1 MEYSNISIL
10 NQKIVKMA
18 EDNGIKTIKSK
29 KIGKLIK
36 GYDLK
41 NAINKVKSANKSCLD
56 ITDLLN
62 QYNSEFIK
70 FTSQSKITSQSKYDT
85 SLLDSVKNDSDNN
98 DNLSSVSSI
107 IVLSPVGNNINERLY
122 LFNNSNIIINNSS
135 SNRNNN
141 NLISSSGDNSDI
153 KLSNNN
159 NNNNSFELWSKVHYN
174 YGKVIG
180 NKDLSIHVPGF
191 SLGFEYNI
199 NNSHNYN
206 YKLGLV
212 YTFGYGININN
223 YNDNH
228 YYLSNSFS
236 TYFGMNNISIKNFK
250 NNFVNVILTYG
261 RLNNNNSNK
270 NYNYNMNVVSL
281 DTIFGHNIILDNNN
295 ILTPVL
301 GLRYNYINR
310 DYYKDNNNI
319 SFDKVSLNTLTPIL
333 GISYTKNN
341 LLNNHNNN
349 LSLKIGTNF
358 EYDINLNNN
367 IDTKIGLN
375 NKYKTISYITKNAFK
390 FNLNFDLNYKI
401 KNNIEL
407 SFDTN
412 TSINTKGLFNLGFG
426 IGGKYKF

>member
-41 NAINKVKSANKSCLD
+41 NAINKVKSSKQTDLD
-56 ITDLLN
+56 IDN
-62 QYNSEFIK
+62 IIVQYNSEFIK

-191 SLGFEYNI
+191 SLGFKYNI

-212 YTFGYGININN
+212 YTFGYGINRKN

-261 RLNNNNSNK
+261 RLNNNSNK

-281 DTIFGHNIILDNNN
+281 DTIFGHNIVLGNNSN

-301 GLRYNYINR
+301 G
-310 DYYKDNNNI
+310 
-319 SFDKVSLNTLTPIL
+319 
-333 GISYTKNN
+333 
-341 LLNNHNNN
+341 
-349 LSLKIGTNF
+349 
-358 EYDINLNNN
+358 
-367 IDTKIGLN
+367 
-375 NKYKTISYITKNAFK
+375 
-390 FNLNFDLNYKI
+390 
-401 KNNIEL
+401 
-407 SFDTN
+407 
-412 TSINTKGLFNLGFG
+412 
-426 IGGKYKF
+426 